1 MTMKRI
7 NITLGIACIGVFLSL
22 TNMNAQDFRDLDA
35 SPHDIVYFRTNKI
48 SPPKIKVLY
57 GRPKK
62 NGREIFGNVIP
73 FGRIWRV
80 GANEA
85 TEVVFY
91 NTGSE
96 YDPSFLALGVQASKF
111 GGMPVYIDSPAVL
124 LSKADTLQLTVAQAL
139 GLQGIIDKARQ
150 DAAALLTEAQIA
162 SISPIRAEPV
172 VLNRVAPDIPYSSCG
187 SCGPACS

>member
-7 NITLGIACIGVFLSL
+7 YITLGIAFMSTFLSS
-22 TNMNAQDFRDLDA
+22 TGMTAQDFRDLDS

-73 FGRIWRV
+73 YGTIWRV

-91 NTGSE
+91 N
-96 YDPSFLALGVQASKF
+96 DVVF
-111 GGMPVYIDSPAVL
+111 G
-124 LSKADTLQLTVAQAL
+124 
-139 GLQGIIDKARQ
+139 
-150 DAAALLTEAQIA
+150 EA
-162 SISPIRAEPV
+162 E
-172 VLNRVAPDIPYSSCG
+172 
-187 SCGPACS
+187 